1 METWL
6 LYASILICIL
16 CFQNIY
22 VQVKRSGSVLIWYS
36 VSNSFLSLSYV
47 IGGITLHNDFSID
60 KASTSERV
68 WCGIGGV
75 LLSLSSVAN
84 AGLALAL
91 SIELFVSLRLTNPA
105 ARQDPRIKRSNIILA
120 FVIPLLSVLISI
132 ITLIVDGDKVFINF
146 DDGGICEVS
155 RHGARRGVLFV
166 FRNLPEYL
174 PIYPSCV
181 LSVLALIPIAQKVFE
196 NRRLQNSL
204 SMPWTLENKIPEA
217 SVLPTR
223 EGPPPNP
230 FVPSNAKMLLP
241 RNVLLRM
248 GLWCCL
254 LIIFGILTSIS
265 LL

>member
-1 METWL
+1 SQRL
-6 LYASILICIL
+6 
-16 CFQNIY
+16 
-22 VQVKRSGSVLIWYS
+22 
-36 VSNSFLSLSYV
+36 
-47 IGGITLHNDFSID
+47 
-60 KASTSERV
+60 

-91 SIELFVSLRLTNPA
+91 STELFVSLRLTNPA

-155 RHGARRGVLFV
+155 RHGTRRGVLFV

-196 NRRLQNSL
+196 NRRLQN
-204 SMPWTLENKIPEA
+204 
-217 SVLPTR
+217 
-223 EGPPPNP
+223 
-230 FVPSNAKMLLP
+230 
-241 RNVLLRM
+241 
-248 GLWCCL
+248 
-254 LIIFGILTSIS
+254 
-265 LL
+265 